1 MKENYI
7 KILISS
13 NDLGKRV
20 DIILSSKIN
29 DFSRNRIQNLIL
41 AGNVKLDDRVIKH
54 QSLIIKEQGILSINM
69 PQPQKNDLKPK
80 KIDLEI
86 HYEDESL
93 IVLNKQAG
101 IVVHPGAGN
110 YENTLVNALL
120 YHCKGSLSGI
130 GGVLRPGIVHRI
142 DKMTSGLIVVAK
154 DDFTHNELSKQFKKK
169 SIHRTYNCLT
179 WNTLNVQKGTIKKN
193 IVRSKVNRKKMV
205 VCDKSLGKEA
215 ITEYQIKK
223 IYNFSES
230 VISFIECK
238 LSTGRTHQIRVH
250 LNHLGTPIIGDFVY
264 KRNVNT
270 KCLPENVKEN
280 IEKNF
285 IGPKRQA
292 LHAKSLGFFHPKKK
306 KRNVL

>member
-154 DDFTHNELSKQFKKK
+154 DDFTHNELFKTVQKKK

-205 VCDKSLGKEA
+205 VCDKSLGKVA

-238 LSTGRTHQIRVH
+238 LSTG
-250 LNHLGTPIIGDFVY
+250 
-264 KRNVNT
+264 
-270 KCLPENVKEN
+270 
-280 IEKNF
+280 KN
-285 IGPKRQA
+285 A
-292 LHAKSLGFFHPKKK
+292 SNKSSP
-306 KRNVL
+306 